1 MIKKEME
8 SFEETRIQEFKK
20 MFIKYLEDHM
30 ELQLK
35 VIVLLTKLHRYA
47 ANKCALFLAETAC

>member
-1 MIKKEME
+1 ME

>member
-1 MIKKEME
+1 ME
-8 SFEETRIQEFKK
+8 SFEETRIQEFKQ

-35 VIVLLTKLHRYA
+35 VIFCSQNYIDTQGDRSG
-47 ANKCALFLAETAC
+47 